1 MKNLMILSLVLL
13 AGTVCAQDYTFKV
26 LVNKGQNSVRAG
38 NQWLPIKVGASL
50 DATDELRVS
59 PSGYLGL
66 VHVSGKPME
75 VKEAGTYK
83 VSDLASQIKTST
95 SVLNKYTD
103 FILSATTE
111 GQMNLTAT
119 GAVTRGEEEIEVY
132 LPEAK
137 KAVVLNDEVMIS
149 WAPQEKKPVYVVQ
162 FSSMFGDELDRQEVR
177 DTVLTVNLAS
187 PKFANEDNFVVKVFL
202 KNDPKLDS
210 EEFFI
215 KRLSAGDKNRLRE
228 ELEQIKS
235 LVSENT
241 ALNHFYLGNFY
252 EQNTLLIDA
261 ATAYQKAIRMAP
273 QVEDFK
279 SAFSHF
285 VARHKLKN

>member
-187 PKFANEDNFVVKVFL
+187 PKFANEDNIVVKVFL
-202 KNDPKLDS
+202 KNDPKIDS

>member
-1 MKNLMILSLVLL
+1 CFWLHLHTDLIAMKNLMILSLVLL

-187 PKFANEDNFVVKVFL
+187 PKFANEDNIVVKVFL
-202 KNDPKLDS
+202 KNDPKIDS

-261 ATAYQKAIRMAP
+261 ATAYQKAIRMA
-273 QVEDFK
+273 
-279 SAFSHF
+279 
-285 VARHKLKN
+285 